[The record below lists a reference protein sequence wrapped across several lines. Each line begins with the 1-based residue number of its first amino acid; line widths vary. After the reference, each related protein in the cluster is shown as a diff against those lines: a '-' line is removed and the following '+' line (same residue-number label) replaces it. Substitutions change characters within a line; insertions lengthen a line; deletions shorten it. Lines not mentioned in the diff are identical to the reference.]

1 MKKLIITL
9 LAAITASG
17 AFAQYSFP
25 DIPANHW
32 AGDAVDRI
40 SSLGIVIGFPDGTF
54 RGNEAFTRYQAALVV
69 SRLLDV
75 INDNLNSA
83 LALTQADVDSLRNAV
98 QELASDVAAQGV
110 RLSAAESAIAGLSD
124 DVTANSARIDDLEA
138 ALANANGGVDPAVLR
153 DLQNQIASQ
162 RVALDTAQAQADAA
176 AARADAAYSLA
187 NQANTLGRQNADD
200 IAALNRAL
208 QLLQAD
214 VAGLKGGSSSA
225 GGTAA
230 PVDLSAVNSAI
241 ERNRSDIANIRE
253 FVLLIRSNQ
262 IAIRDR
268 VSALE
273 ASDAAQNAAIADL
286 QARVAKLE
294 ENPLGISGSITVT
307 YFVGRTI
314 GDYFDI
320 DRAYGLNGLR
330 NMGAS
335 TFSRGADEL
344 DGDSSG
350 TSDYRTEVGEVAQ
363 DRHDIV
369 QSAGAATATLTLNF
383 ATKFGF
389 DGQGSPNKLN
399 SFSGVLEIAID
410 NHDDSDSARISGPIV
425 EDSEPRINW
434 FEVRKFMTTFEP
446 IGAVPLT
453 FSFGTNVETSFTPYV
468 VATDDPGFVATVGAP
483 DFLAFLNPGITLVYT
498 TPGFL
503 NGPADPVTGDPTNLA
518 NDYLRGARVTV
529 SPLQGLTLG
538 GSFAQYA
545 TNAGDK
551 DDYLADNDQ
560 ITVWGVDGS
569 LALSI
574 FDLGFEWANGSGG
587 ATDESVLYAT
597 LDVDTSGIPVLSSLG
612 ANYRSISDAWTANLY
627 DLGADADAFPFAED
641 QSGFGVNAG
650 LSLFI
655 VDLTG
660 YFDSYTTVAGDSATS
675 FGVDATANLF
685 AGFSLGGW
693 YHQASVNGESV
704 DNLRYFANGSEAAVA
719 LAGADI
725 ERDNNYNTGFG
736 VTLKHDGAASNALI
750 KGLNISAS
758 YSQVEA
764 DFSRSILDVNAD
776 YALNVSILSL
786 TPYVGFRT
794 ENDSDT
800 IAGPGSSVDQ
810 ALTRIRVGTGLSTT
824 PLDIFT
830 KPSLVAAVN
839 YRTTDH
845 TPFVGAAYTASELQW
860 SVGLVLNEFIF
871 DNSKLTA
878 KYGSWTG
885 TNVSNATNTRGA
897 GDGATDISAADVD
910 GTGTQSV
917 SGYELI
923 WNYYDLTFAYG
934 TYENDNNGV
943 ASSAQAFRISYTVT
957 F

>member
-1 MKKLIITL
+1 MKKLLITL

-40 SSLGIVIGFPDGTF
+40 SDLGIVIGFPDGTF

-138 ALANANGGVDPAVLR
+138 ALAANNGGIDPAVLR

-225 GGTAA
+225 GGA

-286 QARVAKLE
+286 QGRVAALE
-294 ENPLGISGSITVT
+294 ENPLGISGSISVT
-307 YFVGRTI
+307 YFVGRVI
-314 GDYFDI
+314 GQEFDV
-320 DRAYGLNGLR
+320 DRAYGLNSLR

-335 TFSRGADEL
+335 VFSSGAAEL
-344 DGDSSG
+344 DGDRSG
-350 TSDYRTEVGEVAQ
+350 TRNYRTEVGEVAQ
-363 DRHDIV
+363 DRHDIEHTP
-369 QSAGAATATLTLNF
+369 GAATAVLNLSF
-383 ATKFGF
+383 AAKFGF
-389 DGQGSPNKLN
+389 DGEGSPNKLN
-399 SFSGVLEIAID
+399 SFSGVLSIAM
-410 NHDDSDSARISGPIV
+410 DSQRVTGPIV
-425 EDSEPRINW
+425 SGSEPLLNW
-434 FEVRKFMTTFEP
+434 FEIRNFMTTFEP

-453 FSFGTNVETSFTPYV
+453 FAFGTNVETSFTPYV
-468 VATDDPGFVATVGAP
+468 VGTDDPGFVATIGAP
-483 DFLAFLNPGITLVYT
+483 SFLAFLNPGITAVY
-498 TPGFL
+498 
-503 NGPADPVTGDPTNLA
+503 VSR
-518 NDYLRGARVTV
+518 NDSTDVNYNQEWYGNYLRGARLTV
-529 SPLQGLTLG
+529 SPLEGLTLG

-545 TNAGDK
+545 ERAGDK
-551 DDYLADNDQ
+551 DDYLADNQQ

-569 LALSI
+569 LSLSI

-587 ATDESVLYAT
+587 ATAESVLYAT
-597 LDVDTSGIPVLSSLG
+597 LDVDTAGIPILSSLG
-612 ANYRSISDAWTANLY
+612 ANYRDISDAWTANGY
-627 DLGADADAFPFAED
+627 DLGADASGFPFAED

-655 VDLTG
+655 VDLSA
-660 YFDSYTTVAGDSATS
+660 YFDSYGTVAGDSAMS
-675 FGVDATANLF
+675 FGVDASANLF

-693 YHQASVNGESV
+693 YHSASVNGTTV
-704 DNLRYFANGSEAAVA
+704 DDLRTFVDASEAAVA

-736 VTLKHDGAASNALI
+736 VTLKHDGAAANALI
-750 KGLNISAS
+750 KGLNISAG
-758 YSQVEA
+758 YSQTEA
-764 DFSRSILDVNAD
+764 DFSKTTLFVDAD

-786 TPYVGFRT
+786 TPYVGYRMV
-794 ENDSDT
+794 NDADAGTDDT
-800 IAGPGSSVDQ
+800 TT
-810 ALTRIRVGTGLSTT
+810 LRVGTGLSTT
-824 PLDIFT
+824 PLDVYT
-830 KPSLVAAVN
+830 KPSLIAAVN

-845 TPFVGAAYTASELQW
+845 SDAAVYTASELQW
-860 SVGLVLNEFIF
+860 SVGLVLNEFVF
-871 DNSKLTA
+871 DHSKLTA

-885 TNVSNATNTRGA
+885 TNINNATNTRGA
-897 GDGATDISAADVD
+897 GDGATDISAGDVN

-923 WNYYDLTFAYG
+923 WNYYDLEFAYG
-934 TYENDNNGV
+934 TYQNDNNGV
-943 ASSAQAFRISYTVT
+943 GSSAQAFQISYTVT

>member
-124 DVTANSARIDDLEA
+124 DVTANTARLDDLEA
-138 ALANANGGVDPAVLR
+138 ALAGGGVDPAVLR

-214 VAGLKGGSSSA
+214 VAGLKGGSSA

-286 QARVAKLE
+286 QGRVAALE
-294 ENPLGISGSITVT
+294 TNPLGISGSISVT
-307 YFVGRTI
+307 YYVGRVI
-314 GDYFDI
+314 GQEFDV
-320 DRAYGLNGLR
+320 DRAYGLNNLR

-335 TFSRGADEL
+335 VFSSGAAEL
-344 DGDSSG
+344 DGDRSG
-350 TSDYRTEVGEVAQ
+350 TRNYRTEVGEVAQ
-363 DRHDIV
+363 DRHDIEHV
-369 QSAGAATATLTLNF
+369 PGSATAILDLSF

-399 SFSGVLEIAID
+399 SFSGVLSIAM
-410 NHDDSDSARISGPIV
+410 DDQRVTGPV
-425 EDSEPRINW
+425 VLNSEPSLRW

-468 VATDDPGFVATVGAP
+468 VATDDPGFVATIGAP
-483 DFLAFLNPGITLVYT
+483 SFLAFLNPGITAVYVSRNDAT
-498 TPGFL
+498 
-503 NGPADPVTGDPTNLA
+503 DA
-518 NDYLRGARVTV
+518 NYNQEWYGNYLRGVRLTI
-529 SPLQGLTLG
+529 SPLEGLTLG

-545 TNAGDK
+545 ERAGDK
-551 DDYLADNDQ
+551 DDYLADNQ
-560 ITVWGVDGS
+560 QLTVWGVDGS
-569 LALSI
+569 LSLSI

-587 ATDESVLYAT
+587 ATAESVLYAT
-597 LDVDTSGIPVLSSLG
+597 LDVDTAGIPILSSLG
-612 ANYRSISDAWTANLY
+612 ANYRSISDAWTSNGY
-627 DLGADADAFPFAED
+627 DLGADADAFPFVED

-655 VDLTG
+655 VDLSA
-660 YFDSYTTVAGDSATS
+660 YFDSYGTVAGDSAMS

-693 YHQASVNGESV
+693 YHSASVNGTTV
-704 DNLRYFANGSEAAVA
+704 DDLRTYVDANEAAVA

-750 KGLNISAS
+750 KGLNISAG
-758 YSQVEA
+758 YSQTEA
-764 DFSRSILDVNAD
+764 DFSKTTLFVDAD
-776 YALNVSILSL
+776 YRLNVSILSL
-786 TPYVGFRT
+786 TPYVGYRMV
-794 ENDSDT
+794 NDADAGTDDT
-800 IAGPGSSVDQ
+800 TT
-810 ALTRIRVGTGLSTT
+810 LRVGTGLSTT
-824 PLDIFT
+824 PLDVYT
-830 KPSLVAAVN
+830 KPSLIAAVN
-839 YRTTDH
+839 YRNTDH
-845 TPFVGAAYTASELQW
+845 SDAAVYTASELQW

-871 DNSKLTA
+871 DHSTLTA

-885 TNVSNATNTRGA
+885 TNINNATNTRGA
-897 GDGATDISAADVD
+897 GDGATDISAGDVN

-923 WNYYDLTFAYG
+923 WNYYDLEFAYG
-934 TYENDNNGV
+934 TYENNNNGV
-943 ASSAQAFRISYTVT
+943 ASSAQAFQISYTVT